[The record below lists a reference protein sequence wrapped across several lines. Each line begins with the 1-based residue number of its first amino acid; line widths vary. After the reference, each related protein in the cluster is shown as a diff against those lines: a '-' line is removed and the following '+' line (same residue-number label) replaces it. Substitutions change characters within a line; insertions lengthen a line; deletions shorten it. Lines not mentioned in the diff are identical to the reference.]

1 MQLRGVIPFI
11 GIVLWLQRIGAYLL
25 PQRYSFMDIPLSWYE
40 AQRFCRVKFTDL
52 VTINN
57 MYNNNKLLDALGG
70 QVSLTWIGLHRGASD
85 RWMWA
90 DGGGEALFTRW
101 TEGEPNQLAA
111 DEWCA
116 EASSS
121 GRWNDVS
128 CAEKKDFIC
137 YDRRDNGK
145 HEFTFYSEKSSW
157 EDSLEWCRKR
167 HTNMASVRTDEENL
181 KIVDMIKTWTGFFG
195 VHNEA
200 WIGLF
205 RDAWMWSDGGKT
217 SFRFWLRGAT
227 SGGNCASI
235 AGNQQGRWVALN
247 CNQKATF
254 FCQGDLKKKK
264 MVIKMKLNSDV
275 DPSDS
280 KTSDILLKKL
290 ETNLRLQQMTD
301 FKLGWRSE
309 KRGLVF
315 QRYEEQEVAQKKGC

>member
-1 MQLRGVIPFI
+1 PCRT
-11 GIVLWLQRIGAYLL
+11 GAYKVVVLL
-25 PQRYSFMDIPLSWYE
+25 MFITLQCQCLTQSTNSIKRPDKSYHATRYSFIDIPLNWYE

-137 YDRRDNGK
+137 YDR
-145 HEFTFYSEKSSW
+145 E
-157 EDSLEWCRKR
+157 
-167 HTNMASVRTDEENL
+167 
-181 KIVDMIKTWTGFFG
+181 
-195 VHNEA
+195 
-200 WIGLF
+200 
-205 RDAWMWSDGGKT
+205 
-217 SFRFWLRGAT
+217 
-227 SGGNCASI
+227 
-235 AGNQQGRWVALN
+235 
-247 CNQKATF
+247 
-254 FCQGDLKKKK
+254 
-264 MVIKMKLNSDV
+264 
-275 DPSDS
+275 
-280 KTSDILLKKL
+280 
-290 ETNLRLQQMTD
+290 
-301 FKLGWRSE
+301 
-309 KRGLVF
+309 
-315 QRYEEQEVAQKKGC
+315 